1 MSKKIPWTKLQEQA
15 ITKRGKGLAVSAAAG
30 SGKTAVLIERMI
42 QLLSDEKHKI
52 PADRLLAVTF
62 TKEAAAQM
70 REKLAEEFAK
80 KLKEEPDNEWLLE
93 QQNLLQLARIST
105 INSFCLDLVKS
116 NLNLTDFNSGI
127 KVLEE
132 NVQELIYDTCKE
144 EAMRRLYTEL
154 PDDYRLLSSSFT
166 EKILGEVIKDF
177 YYFRRSLAFRDKWL
191 SDALNNFDDPAV
203 FDRLLEADFK
213 KAGKLIPYIKAGID
227 RLRIIANFSVLG
239 VSYSDHSDLSVTAAS
254 DDTFTAK
261 LEKNIE
267 DRKAD
272 DITGMIGEFSSIKL
286 KPLKTTAKKFKDLS
300 DDIQTALR
308 ENSDKAKSER
318 EYYKAMILEILDMF
332 TPNIAEKKA
341 NMQTSRE
348 ILRILTHL
356 CDIIDELAMEQ
367 KLERNG
373 LTFSDAELMAKDML
387 VTMENGQLKRTE
399 LAEAIRDSHI
409 YEVIFIDEFQ
419 DVNNLQE
426 IVFRVLSDTD
436 DLNIMGKNVFIV
448 GDVKQ
453 AIYKFRLSNPELF
466 VKTVEDARNPAN
478 SEVLEPIF
486 LNQNFRSRQEI
497 IDFVN
502 FSFDGIM
509 SSACGGVD
517 YNSTQ
522 ELVQGARYDSSTHS
536 TEVMF
541 IDNDK
546 SFKDNWLFSREN
558 FEVAKC
564 IRKMIDDGE
573 QVCKY
578 DFDNDTFTYRA
589 CTAGDFCILVQT
601 NAEARAAAKALEAV
615 GLTAYSKD
623 TDGYLESREIS
634 LVLSIL
640 RVVDNPMNDI
650 SMTALMLSPI
660 LGFTPDDAVKLKK
673 ILRST
678 QEKAREAEADADKL
692 NDEEKKKLPK
702 PKAHFWSLFN
712 AVNPDNKDEDNKKAD
727 YMELDDKRLQEKC
740 IAASRLL
747 IELRFKANN
756 MKLDR
761 FISYVYERTNMMGI
775 SSLFLDADKKRA
787 NLRLLTQYAAEY
799 EKNSPDGVTGFLR
812 FIDSIASNKSAFAK
826 AVVSTEGEGS
836 VYIKTY
842 HASKGLEFPFVFL
855 TQLDREFKLNS
866 GAMFTHNELGCAF
879 RFLSDNQS
887 IRKCSVY
894 YKYLREIEKND
905 AVSEAMRLYYV
916 GCTRAKEKLFVCYAP
931 SYDRDESFEKAIS
944 AQAKIADSLRNKTD
958 ITEQVQSVKSMLGWV
973 TMALMRAQ
981 DTTQICGFLG
991 TDDLGIPKSARPDPD
1006 LIFFDRT
1013 AATDSPEKAEGD
1025 SASSA
1030 AVDMALLKKLREKE
1044 KFSESLNV
1052 DDKDRM
1058 PAKMTVTEIVS
1069 FINAEKGE
1077 EEEEHSVFFPN
1088 LMRLDETLEKLSAA
1102 EKGTFTHKFMELASY
1117 EDAAKSVKNELD
1129 RLVREGYFT
1138 KKEASGVYVDAVEAF
1153 FKSDIGK
1160 RIMSSKNVLREFK
1173 FLVSY
1178 DDLGLGDKYNEY
1190 LSKGSMLQGIADCV
1204 FEEDDGYVLVDYK
1217 TDRFRDATE
1226 FSRYDD
1232 QLALYKAALDLILDK
1247 PIKEC
1252 RICSLWLLKTTG
1264 TT

>member
-42 QLLSDEKHKI
+42 QLLSDEKHRI

-132 NVQELIYDTCKE
+132 NVQALIYDTCSE
-144 EAMRRLYTEL
+144 EAMRRLYTES

-166 EKILGEVIKDF
+166 EKTLGEVIKDF
-177 YYFRRSLAFRDKWL
+177 YYFLRSLAFRDKWL
-191 SDALNNFDDPAV
+191 SDALNNYDDPAV
-203 FDRLLEADFK
+203 FDRLLEDDFK
-213 KAGKLIPYIKAGID
+213 KAERLIPEIKAGID
-227 RLRIIANFSVLG
+227 RLRTISNFSVLG

-254 DDTFTAK
+254 DDSFTAK

-272 DITGMIGEFSSIKL
+272 DITGMIGQFSGIRL
-286 KPLKTTAKKFKDLS
+286 KPLKTNTKVFRELS
-300 DDIQTALR
+300 LVVQTELR
-308 ENSDKAKSER
+308 ENSDKAKAER
-318 EYYKAMILEILDMF
+318 ECYKALILEILDMF

-348 ILRILTHL
+348 ILRVLAHL
-356 CDIIDELAMEQ
+356 CDMIDELAMEQ

-387 VTMENGQLKRTE
+387 VTMQNGQLRRTE

-466 VKTVEDARNPAN
+466 VKTVEDARSPAN

-522 ELVQGARYDSSTHS
+522 ELVQGAKYDSKIHP

-546 SFKDNWLFSREN
+546 SFEDKWLFSREN
-558 FEVAKC
+558 FEVAKR

-573 QVCKY
+573 QICKY
-578 DFDNDTFTYRA
+578 DFDNDVFTYRA
-589 CTAGDFCILVQT
+589 CSAGDFCILVQT
-601 NAEARAAAKALEAV
+601 NAEARAAARALETV

-678 QEKAREAEADADKL
+678 QEKAREAEADIDKL
-692 NDEEKKKLPK
+692 SEEEKKKIPK

-727 YMELDDKRLQEKC
+727 YIELDDKVLRDKC
-740 IAASRLL
+740 IGASRLL
-747 IELRFKANN
+747 TELRFKSNN

-761 FISYVYERTNMMGI
+761 FISYVYEKTNMMGI

-799 EKNSPDGVTGFLR
+799 EKNSPEGVTGFLR

-855 TQLDREFKLNS
+855 TQLDRKFQLNS

-879 RFLSDNQS
+879 KFLTDNQG
-887 IRKCSVY
+887 IRKSSVY
-894 YKYLREIEKND
+894 YKYLSQIEKND

-944 AQAKIADSLRNKTD
+944 AQAKIVDSIRNKTD
-958 ITEQVQSVKSMLGWV
+958 ITEQVQSVRTMLGWV
-973 TMALMRAQ
+973 TMALIRAQ
-981 DTTQICGFLG
+981 NAFEICSMLG
-991 TDDLGIPKSARPDPD
+991 ADDIGIAKSPRSDPIIDFSD
-1006 LIFFDRT
+1006 LT
-1013 AATDSPEKAEGD
+1013 AAADEPQKTVSVTGESE
-1025 SASSA
+1025 
-1030 AVDMALLKKLREKE
+1030 AVDKKLLKELEEKE
-1044 KFSESLNV
+1044 AFSRKIRAA
-1052 DDKDRM
+1052 DKEKK
-1058 PAKMTVTEIVS
+1058 PAKMSVTEIVS
-1069 FINAEKGE
+1069 SINAEKGDDE
-1077 EEEEHSVFFPN
+1077 EDVFYPN
-1088 LMRLDETLEKLSAA
+1088 LMRLDETVDKLSSA
-1102 EKGTFTHKFMELASY
+1102 EKGTFTHKFMELANY
-1117 EDAAKSVKNELD
+1117 ENAQKSAREELD

-1138 KKEASGVYVDAVEAF
+1138 KKEASGVYIDAVEAF
-1153 FKSDIGK
+1153 FGSDIGK

-1178 DDLGLGDKYNEY
+1178 DELGLGDKYNEY

-1217 TDRFRDATE
+1217 TDRFKDATE